1 MGEKCLAHEEAISNL
16 KDSDK
21 SQWSAIRDVQ
31 NRPPVW
37 CTVVISLL
45 TFALGFVVA
54 YASLKNETRKYDQPT
69 KQTAT
74 AILSL
79 KDKP

>member
-1 MGEKCLAHEEAISNL
+1 MAGEKCLAHEEAISNL
-16 KDSDK
+16 KKSDEG
-21 SQWSAIRDVQ
+21 QWAAIRDIQ

-37 CTVVISLL
+37 CTIVMSLL

-54 YASLKNETRKYDQPT
+54 YASLKNDMRKYDPPA

-74 AILSL
+74 AILSF
-79 KDKP
+79 KGQ